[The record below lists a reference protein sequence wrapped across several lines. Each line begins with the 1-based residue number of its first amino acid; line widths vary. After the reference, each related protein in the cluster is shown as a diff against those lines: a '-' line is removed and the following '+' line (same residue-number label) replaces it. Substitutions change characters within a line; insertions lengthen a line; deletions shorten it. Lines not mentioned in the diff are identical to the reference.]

1 MFLHILA
8 DTLGSVGVIVSAVL
22 MQAFGW
28 MIADPICSMFI
39 AILIALSVL
48 ALIKD
53 SVLILMQRQPVALD
67 HVLPQCYQKVRP
79 MQYMLSH
86 IIILIKAITCLTSS
100 CICQIFVNIII
111 HGCMVF

>member
-1 MFLHILA
+1 MHILA

-28 MIADPICSMFI
+28 FIADPICSMFI

-67 HVLPQCYQKVRP
+67 HVLPQCYQKVRYLCLISFFNSYLRLVNL
-79 MQYMLSH
+79 QLE
-86 IIILIKAITCLTSS
+86 ILIKSS
-100 CICQIFVNIII
+100 TT
-111 HGCMVF
+111 